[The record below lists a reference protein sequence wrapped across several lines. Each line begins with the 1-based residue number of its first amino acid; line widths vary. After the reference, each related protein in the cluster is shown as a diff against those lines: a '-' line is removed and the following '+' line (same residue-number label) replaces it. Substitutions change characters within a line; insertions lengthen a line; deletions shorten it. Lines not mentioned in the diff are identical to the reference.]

1 MATISTLAYK
11 IVADTQN
18 FLQGVKLSRTEMK
31 AAQQV
36 FRDSIDPVTAYK
48 AELDALAQLHAK
60 GALTADQYAAA
71 VARTAQRSDPA
82 IIAQREAEA
91 VATQQAADAAKQRD
105 AVLQSGLAL
114 SQSLATPEEQRAMR
128 LKEAK
133 DLLDQNAISQEDFN
147 RAVRQLDTEK
157 YQQAHDRLKGIGDS
171 LTTAGTQMMA
181 VGAGITAAF
190 GGTAY
195 AAINAAAEYE
205 QTTIAFTTL
214 MGSAS
219 AAQQTLEDLTN
230 FAAATP
236 FQMPELQTVAR
247 GLLGFG
253 ITGKD
258 LIEQIRI
265 MGDAA
270 AATNAPLGELGQIFV
285 KIRGAG
291 KLMGD
296 TFNQLSERGI
306 MFHKDIAAHFG
317 IAESEVAKFISAGKV
332 GFADVEAIM
341 RSLTSEGGRYN
352 DAVKAQSE
360 SAMGLASTLKDNVAI
375 ALRGVGQEL
384 LPMAKAVT
392 GWGIGMANSLTQL
405 DSGTKKTIAYTT
417 ALGVAVGGV
426 LTVSGLVV
434 VATGKVVTWYA
445 AATLAASKYA
455 AANWALAAAGAA
467 AKVAMGGFAV
477 AVAGVVGYQ
486 LGKWLQEVTESGRTA
501 AGVLGNLR
509 DEAAS
514 LAGLDMAGTSR
525 ESLEQYIASTERQI
539 AKTKEHNDQLQA
551 GQAWWNL
558 WGKNKDVI
566 DANQQRVDALGT
578 SLNAAKKELA
588 AMSGAEVGATGDTG
602 PSEQVLAAADK
613 YVESLRL
620 QNATFGYTTEQA
632 KLYQMQLDGVP
643 PATIALAA
651 AEMKR
656 AEALKAGQKAA
667 DEQMEKFRQ
676 SQEDYRKQRES
687 IAATIAAYE
696 QQTIHMQLS
705 GDALESYKL
714 AQAGATEAELAQLAA
729 LQAQRA
735 AVQSQLDEATAARQ
749 RQEALRGDLDETT
762 ARLREQI
769 ATYGMT
775 ADEIERYRLSQAGAS
790 ADELAAIKDLQDQ
803 LAALQAQKDAM
814 RASDTTIGAGS
825 LADAYD
831 AIQRAQEAMTVTP
844 PAIVDRYA
852 GYGPSVPVDMPMAT
866 TTSLAELETPAAMQ
880 STWDM
885 ILGAEQSAQV
895 PLLERIAT
903 GIDAI
908 ARREGIVIEEVQGV

>member
-18 FLQGVKLSRTEMK
+18 FLEGVKLSRTEMK

-36 FRDSIDPVTAYK
+36 FRDSIDPVTAYQ
-48 AELDALAQLHAK
+48 AEMDALAGLHAK
-60 GALTADQYAAA
+60 GAISAEQYAAA
-71 VARTAQRSDPA
+71 VARTAAKSDPA

-91 VATQQAADAAKQRD
+91 IATQAAADAAKQRE

-114 SQSLATPEEQRAMR
+114 SQSLATPEEQRATR
-128 LKEAK
+128 LREAK
-133 DLLDQNAISQEDFN
+133 NLLDQNAISQEDFN
-147 RAVRQLDTEK
+147 RAVKQLDTER

-195 AAINAAAEYE
+195 AAITAAAEYE

-258 LIEQIRI
+258 LIEQIKI
-265 MGDAA
+265 LGDAA
-270 AATNAPLGELGQIFV
+270 AATNAPIGELGQIFV

-332 GFADVEAIM
+332 GFPEVEAIM
-341 RSLTSEGGRYN
+341 RKLTSEGGRYN
-352 DAVKAQSE
+352 DAMRAQSE
-360 SAMGLASTLKDNVAI
+360 SATGLASTLKDNVAI

-384 LPMAKAVT
+384 LPIAKAVT

-405 DSGTKKTIAYTT
+405 DGGTKKTIAYTT

-445 AATLAASKYA
+445 AATLAATKYA
-455 AANWALAAAGAA
+455 AAKWTLTAAATA
-467 AKVAMGGFAV
+467 AKVATGGFAV
-477 AVAGVVGYQ
+477 AAAGLIGYQ
-486 LGKWLQEVTESGRTA
+486 LGKWLQEVTESGKTA

-509 DEAAS
+509 DEAAALS
-514 LAGLDMAGTSR
+514 GLDVTGTSKD
-525 ESLEQYIASTERQI
+525 SLEQYIASTERQI
-539 AKTKEHNDQLQA
+539 AKTKEHNDQLQS

-578 SLNAAKKELA
+578 SLNTAKKELA
-588 AMSGAEVGATGDTG
+588 AMSGTEVGATGETG
-602 PSEQVLAAADK
+602 PSEQALAAADK

-620 QNATFGYTTEQA
+620 QNQTFGYTAEQA

-667 DEQMEKFRQ
+667 DDQMEAFKA
-676 SQEDYRKQRES
+676 SQEEYRKQRES
-687 IAATIAAYE
+687 IAETIAAYE
-696 QQTIHMQLS
+696 QQTVQMQLS
-705 GDALESYKL
+705 GDALESHKL

-735 AVQSQLDEATAARQ
+735 AVQGQLDAAEEARQ
-749 RQEALRGDLDETT
+749 QQEALRGNRDETT
-762 ARLREQI
+762 AQLREQI

-775 ADEIERYRLSQAGAS
+775 ADEIERYRLAQAGAS
-790 ADELAAIKDLQDQ
+790 ADELASVKGLQDQ
-803 LAALQAQKDAM
+803 LADLQRQKEAM
-814 RASDTTIGAGS
+814 NASDTTIGAGS
-825 LADAYD
+825 LADAYN
-831 AIQRAQEAMTVTP
+831 AIQRAQEAMTTTAQP
-844 PAIVDRYA
+844 FVDRYA
-852 GYGPSVPVDMPMAT
+852 GYAPSVPADMPVMTAAIQELT
-866 TTSLAELETPAAMQ
+866 TQPEMQ
-880 STWDM
+880 STWDA
-885 ILGAEQSAQV
+885 ILDAEQSAQV

-908 ARREGIVIEEVQGV
+908 ARQEGLVIEEVNL